1 VNRVLVERLDDSGA
15 SAAAWNAYVESHA
28 DSTIYHLF
36 AWRRIFE
43 RSFGYRSWLLVA
55 RDESNGTLCG
65 GLPLYLVKSFFGRRL
80 VSVPF
85 RDRGGLLWNTSEA
98 FQALMAE
105 ARKVALEANASSVT
119 LKTIT
124 PYPQTLAESAL
135 LQEHRHWIHSAV
147 DLRGL
152 TADILWQRI
161 GDKNR
166 NMVRQ
171 AQRSGLTCAL
181 LPREASSIRR
191 WYELHVATQKRLGV
205 PPFPLSY
212 FTHLSAELEAHQMA
226 IFGVSADEKL
236 VAATILLLHG
246 KTAIYGY
253 SASGSGGQQRRT
265 NDLMLHTVMLWLI
278 QRDYRC
284 FDMGSDSPR
293 QESLLFFKRK
303 WLSAQRPIPYYY
315 WGVSTPPTVDSSD
328 HAYRLARALFSR
340 LPTPVLK
347 IVGSKITRFFG

>member
-1 VNRVLVERLDDSGA
+1 MSRIVVERLDDSRVT
-15 SAAAWNAYVESHA
+15 AAAWNAYVESHA

-43 RSFGYRSWLLVA
+43 RSFGYRSWLLIA
-55 RDESNGTLCG
+55 RNDSDGTIRG
-65 GLPLYLVKSFFGRRL
+65 VLPLYRVQGLFGRRL

-85 RDRGGLLWNTSEA
+85 RDRGGLLWSTPEA
-98 FQALMAE
+98 FQALIAE
-105 ARKVALEANASSVT
+105 ARKVALEAGASSVT

-124 PYPQTLAESAL
+124 PYPQQLVESASL
-135 LQEHRHWIHSAV
+135 REHQHWIHSAV
-147 DLRGL
+147 DLRDL
-152 TADILWQRI
+152 TADALWQRI

-171 AQRSGLTCAL
+171 AQRGGLHCAL
-181 LPREASSIRR
+181 LPREESSIRR

-205 PPFPLSY
+205 PPFPLGF
-212 FTHLSAELEAHQMA
+212 FTRLSAELEPHQTA
-226 IFGVSADEKL
+226 IFGVSAGGQL

-253 SASGSGGQQRRT
+253 SASGAGGQQHRA

-278 QRDYRC
+278 EHDYHY

-303 WLSAQRPIPYYY
+303 WLGAQRPIPYYY
-315 WGVSTPPTVDSSD
+315 WGVDTPPIVDSSD
-328 HAYRLARALFSR
+328 NIYRLARALFSR

-347 IVGSKITRFFG
+347 IVGSKITGFFG